1 MRRARDLTQGSVF
14 GHLLRLLIPMCLG
27 IIASMTTGLV
37 DAYWLGR
44 LDPSDPMELAA
55 VSFCFPVMMAV
66 FSVTI
71 GLGAGTASV
80 IARAAGAGDRER
92 VRRLATHA
100 FGLMLIVA
108 LIVSALGLA
117 TIDPLF
123 RAMGAGDALMVH
135 IREYMRIWYFAIIF
149 IAGPMLAMTSLRA
162 LGDAVAPS
170 LLMVLVSVINL
181 ILDPLL
187 IFGYG
192 PFPRLEVAGAALAT
206 AIANAIAFVMAG
218 WLVIVREKLI
228 TFERA
233 GPGEMAKS
241 WRAIARIGLPA
252 AGSNMINPIALA
264 IVVAGFAR
272 FGPDVVAGFGAAAR
286 VEALAIIP
294 LFALSASIGPL
305 TGQNSGAE
313 KPDRVREAF
322 QMSFRIALVWGV
334 GVATVLALLRSP
346 IAAAFTDN
354 ETAREA
360 LRLYLLIL
368 PVTAAGYGVIM
379 SASAGFNGLGKPLPG
394 MAMTF
399 TRALALLAPGA
410 WIGGQLG
417 GVTGAFLGMSAANV
431 ISGLVVVGWVLLIAF
446 PPPDRVFGDA

>member
-1 MRRARDLTQGSVF
+1 MRSGRDLTQGSVF
-14 GHLLRLLIPMCLG
+14 RHLLRLLIPMSLG
-27 IIASMTTGLV
+27 IVASMTTGLV
-37 DAYWLGR
+37 DAFWLGR
-44 LDPSDPMELAA
+44 LDPENPIELAA
-55 VSFCFPVMMAV
+55 VSFAFPVTMAV

-71 GLGAGTASV
+71 GVGAGSASV

-100 FGLMLIVA
+100 FGLALLVA
-108 LIVSALGLA
+108 LTVSVLGLV

-123 RAMGAGDALMVH
+123 RAMGAGDQLMVH
-135 IREYMRIWYFAIIF
+135 IHEYMRIWYVAVVF
-149 IAGPMLAMTSLRA
+149 IVGPMIAMTSLRA
-162 LGDAVAPS
+162 LGDAIAPS
-170 LLMVLVSVINL
+170 LLMVLVAVINL
-181 ILDPLL
+181 VLDPML
-187 IFGYG
+187 IFGFG

-206 AIANAIAFVMAG
+206 AIANACAFLMAG
-218 WLVIVREKLI
+218 WLVVRREKLI

-233 GPGEMAKS
+233 GPGELAKS
-241 WRAIARIGLPA
+241 WRAIARIGVPA
-252 AGSNMINPIALA
+252 AGSNMINPVALA

-305 TGQNSGAE
+305 TGQNSGAQKTE
-313 KPDRVREAF
+313 RVREAF
-322 QMSFRIALVWGV
+322 QMSFTIALVWGV
-334 GVATVLALLRSP
+334 AVATLLALFRAP

-417 GVTGAFLGMSAANV
+417 GVTGAFLGMGAANV
-431 ISGLVVVGWVLLIAF
+431 ISGLAVVGWVLLIAF